1 LAVFTSF
8 LEASTEF
15 FEVFTCFG
23 GDIIK
28 KLYNNSRRLS
38 RSSNIHKNVASAWS
52 IIDGT
57 SMSISCQLF
66 IDKNASLI
74 SVSEFLKSPLQERF
88 LASNVNGIVD
98 ENDRA
103 TLMLIEMSLQIVL
116 ELLEIHVPLG
126 WEKLVNTC
134 MNV

>member
-1 LAVFTSF
+1 
-8 LEASTEF
+8 
-15 FEVFTCFG
+15 
-23 GDIIK
+23 
-28 KLYNNSRRLS
+28 
-38 RSSNIHKNVASAWS
+38 
-52 IIDGT
+52 
-57 SMSISCQLF
+57 MSISCQLF